1 MGTMAFSRRGV
12 PPLARVQQH
21 LSSRH
26 ISNVRSDIREKLLA
40 AGLKHRIKPG
50 DKIAITAGSR
60 GIGGFVELLNGIID
74 ALKSAGGKPFLV
86 PAMGSHGGAT
96 ADGQTEILRRLGVT
110 ENDVLAPIQATM
122 ETVALGESESRAVAH
137 LDKIVAQA
145 DGVIV
150 LGRVKTHPENA
161 EGVASGLLKMTA
173 VGLGKQIGAQEA
185 HSHGLWESV
194 EAVPKITL
202 AKAKVLFGV
211 AVVENAFRQP
221 VDIEI
226 VPGTYDA
233 FLDADRRLLKV
244 AAPHVAKIPFQKLD
258 LLIVDEL
265 GKTISGTGMD
275 LNVIGDWRLKGGER
289 KPDYF
294 RIVALSLTH
303 GSMGNGLGIGLAD
316 FTTER
321 FSREFDFA
329 STYVN
334 LLTATE
340 PDAMNTNEGRLP
352 LALPSDR
359 EAIEVALQ
367 SSLAKN
373 DPRIC
378 RIKNTASLDEF
389 FVSEALLDEVKTNSR
404 LEILEG
410 PQQIKFNAAG
420 NLF

>member
-1 MGTMAFSRRGV
+1 MELFRQPV
-12 PPLARVQQH
+12 PPLARVQQK
-21 LSSRH
+21 LRNEH
-26 ISNVRSDIREKLLA
+26 ITDVRAETRQKLLA
-40 AGLKHRIKPG
+40 AGLRNKIKPG
-50 DKIAITAGSR
+50 DKIGITAGSR
-60 GIGGFVELLNGIID
+60 GIGGFAELLNGIID
-74 ALKSAGGKPFLV
+74 AIKSLGGKPIIL

-96 ADGQTEILRRLGVT
+96 AGGQTEILRRLGVNET
-110 ENDVLAPIQATM
+110 DVLAPVQATM
-122 ETVALGESESRAVAH
+122 ETFALGNSDSGAVAH
-137 LDKIVAQA
+137 LDRIAAEA

-161 EGVASGLLKMTA
+161 EGVASGLLKMTT

-202 AKAKVLFGV
+202 AKAKILFGI

-221 VDIEI
+221 VDIEV
-226 VPGTYDA
+226 VPGNYEA
-233 FLDADRRLLKV
+233 FLDADKRLLKV
-244 AAPHVAKIPFQKLD
+244 ASPHVAKIPFQKLD

-275 LNVIGDWRLKGGER
+275 LNVIGNWRLKGGARE
-289 KPDYF
+289 PDYF
-294 RIVALSLTH
+294 RIVALSLTR
-303 GSMGNGLGIGLAD
+303 GSLGNGLGIGLAD

-321 FSREFDFA
+321 FARDFDFA
-329 STYVN
+329 STYMN

-352 LALPSDR
+352 LALSNDR

-373 DPRIC
+373 NPRIC
-378 RIKNTASLDEF
+378 RIKNTAALDEF
-389 FVSEALLDEVKTNSR
+389 FVSETLLDEVKANSE
-404 LEILEG
+404 LEILESAQ
-410 PQQIKFNAAG
+410 PLQFDERG